1 MRLSCMPLIS
11 GLIWAMLIVAYITT
25 HISYDTVNSA
35 ERAWPPYIAHHV
47 PLSLLFP
54 TSHVCMNKNP
64 NCDKYLAYF
73 LCSWNKIETNLD
85 IASWKTLL
93 LAFGKKIMAVCV
105 PPYKWNGS
113 LATMSAYLLFGRTLH
128 SPYVVLK
135 VQSCLFFPNTLEF
148 SLSF

>member
-1 MRLSCMPLIS
+1 MHATYQWLDLSNAH
-11 GLIWAMLIVAYITT
+11 WAYITMP
-25 HISYDTVNSA
+25 ICYGTVNSS
-35 ERAWPPYIAHHV
+35 EQAWLPYIAHHV

-85 IASWKTLL
+85 IDSWITCV
-93 LAFGKKIMAVCV
+93 LAFGKKIMVVCV

-128 SPYVVLK
+128 LSYVVLK
-135 VQSCLFFPNTLEF
+135 AQSCIFFHNILEF
-148 SLSF
+148 SLAF